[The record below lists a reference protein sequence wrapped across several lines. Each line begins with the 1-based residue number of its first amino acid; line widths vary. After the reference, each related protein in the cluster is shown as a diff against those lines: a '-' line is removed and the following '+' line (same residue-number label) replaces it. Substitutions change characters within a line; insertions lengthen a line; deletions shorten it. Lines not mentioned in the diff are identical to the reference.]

1 MLEFEYICS
10 ITDEQEPRLTAS
22 PSPARR
28 AEHWATAVVFFINGF
43 GFASWVSRI
52 PAVRDTLQLSE
63 GQLGMALLAM
73 GVGAL
78 CSFQLAGRGL
88 GYMSARTL
96 TLATGFFYCYALPHP
111 VMVGSLPVLALTLF
125 LVGAASG
132 AMDVAMNALAV
143 EVEARQQKPIMSGLH
158 GLWSAG
164 GLCGAS
170 LGGLMAQ
177 HGVTPQAH
185 IIGVAVALAAALL
198 VARQWLPE
206 LPAKPPEES
215 PRFALP
221 EREMLGLGAIVCCA
235 FLIEGAMADWSAI
248 YLKDTLGTTAAKA
261 ALGYAAF
268 SFAMMGLRLA
278 GDHLV
283 ARWRA
288 AHLLRAGN
296 AAAAVVLALA
306 IATQHPVLTM
316 VAFVLVGL
324 GVAVVAPLVFGAA
337 ARRSRHSPG
346 HGIAAMA
353 TLGYGGFLLGPPVI
367 GWVAHMTSLRSA
379 LLLLALLAAAIALL
393 SRHLD
398 EPVPQPSA

>member
-1 MLEFEYICS
+1 M
-10 ITDEQEPRLTAS
+10 TDSAS
-22 PSPARR
+22 PVRR
-28 AEHWATAVVFFINGF
+28 AEHWACAAVFFVNGF

-52 PAVRDTLQLSE
+52 PAVRDALLLSE

-73 GVGAL
+73 GLGAL

-88 GYMSARTL
+88 GYLSARTL
-96 TLATGFFYCYALPHP
+96 TLATGFLYCYALPQP

-125 LVGAASG
+125 LLGAGSG

-143 EVEARQQKPIMSGLH
+143 EVEARQGKPIMSGLH

-177 HGVTPQAH
+177 HGVTPQNH
-185 IIGVAVALAAALL
+185 IIAVACALAVVLLLARPWLPDLAAK
-198 VARQWLPE
+198 
-206 LPAKPPEES
+206 PAETG

-221 EREMLGLGAIVCCA
+221 EPAMLGLGAIVSCA
-235 FLIEGAMADWSAI
+235 FLIEGAMADWSAV

-278 GDHLV
+278 GDKLV

-288 AHLLRAGN
+288 ASMLRLGN

-306 IATQHPVLTM
+306 IGTQHPGLTM
-316 VAFVLVGL
+316 LAFVLVGL

-367 GWVAHMTSLRSA
+367 GWLAHLTSLRIA
-379 LLLLALLAAAIALL
+379 LLLVALLAAAIALL

-398 EPVPQPSA
+398 EPAPQAAA

>member
-1 MLEFEYICS
+1 M
-10 ITDEQEPRLTAS
+10 TDS
-22 PSPARR
+22 PSPVRR
-28 AEHWATAVVFFINGF
+28 AEHWACAAVFFVNGF

-52 PAVRDTLQLSE
+52 PAVRDALLLTES
-63 GQLGMALLAM
+63 QLGMALLAM

-78 CSFQLAGRGL
+78 CAFQLTGRGL
-88 GYMSARTL
+88 GYLSARTL
-96 TLATGFFYCYALPHP
+96 TLATGFLYCYALPHP

-125 LVGAASG
+125 LLGATSG
-132 AMDVAMNALAV
+132 AMDIAMNALAV
-143 EVEARQQKPIMSGLH
+143 EVEARQGKPIMSGLH

-177 HGVTPQAH
+177 QGVSPSAH
-185 IIGVAVALAAALL
+185 IIGVACALAVVLL
-198 VARQWLPE
+198 IARQWLPD
-206 LPAKPPEES
+206 LPAKPAEAG
-215 PRFALP
+215 PRFAFP
-221 EREMLGLGAIVCCA
+221 EPAMLGLGAIVCCA
-235 FLIEGAMADWSAI
+235 FLIEGAMADWSAV

-278 GDHLV
+278 GDKIV

-288 AHLLRAGN
+288 ANLLRLAN
-296 AAAAVVLALA
+296 AAAAAMMALA
-306 IATQHPVLTM
+306 IATQHTVLTM

-337 ARRSRHSPG
+337 ARRSQHSPG

-367 GWVAHMTSLRSA
+367 GWLAHLTSLRTA
-379 LLLLALLAAAIALL
+379 LLLVALLAAAIAVL

-398 EPVPQPSA
+398 EPVPQPST

>member
-1 MLEFEYICS
+1 MSHPRAGASML
-10 ITDEQEPRLTAS
+10 DLEPRLTESA
-22 PSPARR
+22 SPARR
-28 AEHWATAVVFFINGF
+28 AEHWATAVVFFVNGF

-52 PAVRDTLQLSE
+52 PAVRDALQLSE
-63 GQLGMALLAM
+63 SQLGMALLAM

-78 CSFQLAGRGL
+78 FSFQLAGRGL
-88 GYMSARTL
+88 GYLSARTL
-96 TLATGFFYCYALPHP
+96 TLATGFLYCYALPHP

-143 EVEARQQKPIMSGLH
+143 EVEARQGKAIMSGLH

-177 HGVTPQAH
+177 HDITPSAH
-185 IIGVAVALAAALL
+185 IIGVACALGVALL
-198 VARQWLPE
+198 VARPWLPD
-206 LPAKPPEES
+206 LPAKPPEAS

-221 EREMLGLGAIVCCA
+221 EPAMLGLGAIVCCA
-235 FLIEGAMADWSAI
+235 FLIEGAMADWSAV

-278 GDHLV
+278 GDQIV

-288 AHLLRAGN
+288 ASLLRLGN
-296 AAAAVVLALA
+296 TAAAVMLALA
-306 IATQHPVLTM
+306 IATQHTALTI

-337 ARRSRHSPG
+337 ARRSRHSAG

-353 TLGYGGFLLGPPVI
+353 TLGYGGFLMGPPVI
-367 GWVAHMTSLRSA
+367 GWLAHLTSLRGA
-379 LLLLALLAAAIALL
+379 LLVLALLAAAIALL

-398 EPVPQPSA
+398 EPEPQAAA

>member
-1 MLEFEYICS
+1 M
-10 ITDEQEPRLTAS
+10 TDS
-22 PSPARR
+22 PSPVRR
-28 AEHWATAVVFFINGF
+28 AEHWACAAVFFVNGF

-52 PAVRDTLQLSE
+52 PAVRDALLLTES
-63 GQLGMALLAM
+63 QLGMALLAM

-88 GYMSARTL
+88 GYLSARTL
-96 TLATGFFYCYALPHP
+96 TLATGFLYCYALPQP

-125 LVGAASG
+125 LLGATSG

-143 EVEARQQKPIMSGLH
+143 EVEARQGKPIMSGLH

-177 HGVTPQAH
+177 HGVSPSTH
-185 IIGVAVALAAALL
+185 IIGVACGLAVALL
-198 VARQWLPE
+198 VARQWLPD
-206 LPAKPPEES
+206 LPAKPAEAG
-215 PRFALP
+215 PRFAFP
-221 EREMLGLGAIVCCA
+221 EPAMLGLGAIVCCA
-235 FLIEGAMADWSAI
+235 FLIEGAMADWSAV

-278 GDHLV
+278 GDQIV

-288 AHLLRAGN
+288 ANLLRLAN
-296 AAAAVVLALA
+296 AAAAAMMAVA
-306 IATQHPVLTM
+306 IATQHTVLTLI
-316 VAFVLVGL
+316 AFVLVGL

-337 ARRSRHSPG
+337 ARRSQHSAG

-353 TLGYGGFLLGPPVI
+353 TLGYGGFLMGPPAI
-367 GWVAHMTSLRSA
+367 GWLAHLTSLRMA
-379 LLLLALLAAAIALL
+379 LLLVALLATAIALL